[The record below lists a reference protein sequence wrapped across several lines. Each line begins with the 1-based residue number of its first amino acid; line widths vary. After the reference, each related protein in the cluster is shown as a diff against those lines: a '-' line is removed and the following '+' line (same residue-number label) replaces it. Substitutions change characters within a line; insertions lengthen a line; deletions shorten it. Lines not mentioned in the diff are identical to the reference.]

1 MAMLGTGICYYYSE
15 NQVFGD
21 VTIWDMSLNQTV
33 GYMFCI
39 ALWRLL
45 TLRLIYNNFGR
56 SHYQH
61 TPLLLLQNFLTRPI
75 ENVKYIEIDDS
86 FSLGAS
92 NCHLLWKL
100 NLGTFKV
107 YQNDFRVYRNILTL
121 YNDILRIAR
130 NLLETREKIQ
140 IESHSFY
147 HIICDRQS
155 WGWSN

>member
-1 MAMLGTGICYYYSE
+1 M
-15 NQVFGD
+15 
-21 VTIWDMSLNQTV
+21 
-33 GYMFCI
+33 
-39 ALWRLL
+39 L

-130 NLLETREKIQ
+130 NSLKTSENIKI
-140 IESHSFY
+140 STHSFHHTNLDWFSWEWSKRKY
-147 HIICDRQS
+147 FSRKKKNQNGRFFKIAFFLNRQFS
-155 WGWSN
+155 RFFCKNFTDPSLG